1 MTAEVF
7 PFVRPKVDGLVMASV
22 YVPVLYSCNGY
33 QSYADLLSSSPF
45 LSNLTSAI
53 SIRDVTSNIAR
64 PAASSTRLDLP
75 VDIMYVTGAA
85 HLMSKGYVVPIGS
98 ETTYDQDGLLTTISR
113 ADAENTDVYVFSEST
128 GEYITERN
136 GLRLVANEKAS
147 VSLTLPIF
155 GPEYNR
161 YMVWFSSLMSGDWG
175 PQARAAYGELQQ
187 MAPTVRPGDRVR
199 VVAINRATGYQGSVV
214 TTLQSLGNA
223 FNTDAGL
230 MFAVVSLDMG
240 YPNVQVTAK
249 RRYTVPR
256 PPVRRRIGSRDGYV
270 FSQIKHSVR

>member
-85 HLMSKGYVVPIGS
+85 HLMSKGYVVLIGS
-98 ETTYDQDGLLTTISR
+98 ATTYDQDGLLTTISR
-113 ADAENTDVYVFSEST
+113 EDAENTDVYVFSEST